1 MDKKK
6 VKKVVGTTADA
17 TAGAAGAVVRL
28 SLKIV
33 ISILLVIICTGLLFV
48 CIFAYYVK
56 TNLDSEM
63 KTRLEDYKVNLST
76 TIWYTDSDGVEK
88 ELVTLDSD
96 EDRIWVEY
104 ENIPE
109 DMEHALVAIEDKRFY
124 EHQGVD
130 WYRTAGAV
138 VQMFFSMSNDFG
150 GSTITQQLIKNVTG
164 EDEGL
169 VMRKLTEIFQAL
181 ELEKTYEKSEIIE
194 WYLNMVYFG
203 QGSYGVQTAAQT
215 YFGKD
220 VWDLSLAEIASI
232 VGITN
237 NPSYYDPFR
246 DVSIYN
252 ADLDMTKTCREWN
265 KYRQEVILFEMYDQG
280 YITYEEYNEAVNE
293 ELVFV
298 RAENEG
304 YTMEIYTYYEE
315 TVIADVLADLQTELG
330 ISYSAAYDLLY
341 YGGLQIYCCLDPEVQ
356 AQVDAV
362 YENLENL
369 PKSYGSSSQQLQSAI
384 VIMDPYTGE
393 VLALSG
399 GVGKKTINFGLNRA
413 TGAYRSPGSSLKP
426 LAVYGPALEHGL
438 ITQTTLVKDSK
449 DIKLSGTWWYPTNS
463 PNQYDEIIT
472 IREALQKS
480 KNTVAAQ
487 IIDKLTP
494 QEAYDYL
501 TEKLGFTS
509 LVPEDAAYSPMAL
522 GSLTYGVTVREMCQ
536 AYCAFV
542 NDGVFT
548 YSRTYTKVLDSNG
561 EVILNNEAQSHVA
574 FSANTAANICDM
586 LENAVDYGTGGMAD
600 FAGMSVAGKTGTTS
614 DSKDRYFCGFTP
626 YYVAAVWTGY
636 DIPEVMYF
644 YSNPAGQ
651 IWRSVMQ
658 PLHANLEYKAF
669 DWPVI
674 GSPTNIFGDLTEELE
689 EQNNPSPS
697 PSPSEE
703 PEETTTPSPTPSA
716 TPTPTPTPTPSATPT
731 PSTEPTPDVSDD
743 PGDEGGFPLQ
753 PAGETPDP
761 TEPVNGA

>member
-6 VKKVVGTTADA
+6 IRKIVDTTADT
-17 TAGAAGAVVRL
+17 TAGALGGAIRL
-28 SLKIV
+28 SLKII
-33 ISILLVIICTGLLFV
+33 ISILLVILCTGLLFT

-56 TNLDSEM
+56 TNLSLEL

-76 TIWYTDSDGVEK
+76 TIWYTDSDGVDR

-96 EDRIWVEY
+96 EDRIWVDY

-109 DMEHALVAIEDKRFY
+109 DMVHALVAIEDKRFY
-124 EHQGVD
+124 DHKGVD

-150 GSTITQQLIKNVTG
+150 GSTITQQVIKNVTG
-164 EDEGL
+164 NDEGL

-181 ELEKTYEKSEIIE
+181 ELEKSYEKDEIIE

-203 QGSYGVQTAAQT
+203 EGSYGVQTAAHT

-246 DVSIYN
+246 DVTIYN
-252 ADLDMTKTCREWN
+252 SELDVSKTCREWN
-265 KYRQEVILFEMYDQG
+265 KYRQEVILYQMYEQG
-280 YITYEEYNEAVNE
+280 YISYEEYEEAKNE

-330 ISYSAAYDLLY
+330 ISSEAASELLFH
-341 YGGLQIYCCLDPEVQ
+341 GGLQIYSCLDPDVQ
-356 AQVDAV
+356 AQIDLI
-362 YENLENL
+362 YENIDTL
-369 PKSYGSSSQQLQSAI
+369 PQSYGRSSQQLQSAI

-393 VLALSG
+393 ILGLSG
-399 GVGKKTINFGLNRA
+399 GVGKKTMNFGLNRA
-413 TGAYRSPGSSLKP
+413 TGAYRSPGSSIKP
-426 LAVYGPALEHGL
+426 LASYGPALEYGL

-449 DIKLSGTWWYPTNS
+449 DIRLSGTWWYPTNS
-463 PNQYDEIIT
+463 PNTYDEIIT
-472 IREALQKS
+472 IREAIQKS

-494 QEAYDYL
+494 RAAYDYL
-501 TEKLGFTS
+501 TQKLGFES
-509 LVPEDAAYSPMAL
+509 LVEEDCAYSPMAL

-542 NDGVFT
+542 NDGIFT

-561 EVILNNEAQSHVA
+561 QVILNNEPKSHVA
-574 FSANTAANICDM
+574 FSKNTADNICNM
-586 LENAVDYGTGGMAD
+586 LQNAVAAGTGGMAN
-600 FAGMSVAGKTGTTS
+600 FSGMAVAGKTGTTS

-636 DIPEVMYF
+636 DTPEVMYF

-651 IWRSVMQ
+651 IWKSVMQ
-658 PLHANLEYKAF
+658 PLHANLEYKTF

-674 GSPTNIFGDLTEELE
+674 GSPTNIFGDLSEEYE
-689 EQNNPSPS
+689 EQKNPTPSPS
-697 PSPSEE
+697 AT
-703 PEETTTPSPTPSA
+703 PEATASPTPTA
-716 TPTPTPTPTPSATPT
+716 TPTPTPTPTPTVNPTPT
-731 PSTEPTPDVSDD
+731 DTPSAPTDTSPEPTP
-743 PGDEGGFPLQ
+743 EGGQ
-753 PAGETPDP
+753 TPDP
-761 TEPVNGA
+761 SVPVGG